1 MIYTVKIK
9 INGTVIT
16 TEEKACS
23 ESEAKS
29 RVKNR
34 YKDQKVENIQVIK

>member
-1 MIYTVKIK
+1 MLYKVKSK

-16 TEEKACS
+16 TAEKACS

-29 RVKNR
+29 RVKHR
-34 YKDQKVENIQVIK
+34 YDKQKVEYVKIVK